1 MVGGVKT
8 TFIALLAVLLCVGGC
23 GKKEV
28 ERVSLSPE
36 ISGELA
42 SQRPTD
48 PLPSSLVLPNGI
60 PRMRELKKDL
70 DKAKIVY
77 CDDKGRYADFHA
89 LRHTCA
95 THMLKNGV
103 SAILVKKHMRHS
115 DLKLTTN
122 CYTDQDQLD
131 VSGALQALPSHQAPS
146 AQICA
151 QILGADCPLLAQVI
165 ESWPTLS
172 PATREAIRTIA
183 KEVSRS

>member
-1 MVGGVKT
+1 
-8 TFIALLAVLLCVGGC
+8 
-23 GKKEV
+23 
-28 ERVSLSPE
+28 LSPE
-36 ISGELA
+36 ITGELA
-42 SQRPTD
+42 AQRPTD

-70 DKAKIVY
+70 VNAKIVY

-95 THMLKNGV
+95 THMLKNGM
-103 SAILVKKHMRHS
+103 SPILVKKHMRHS

-151 QILGADCPLLAQVI
+151 QILGPEGQNEAQPDATGFGNPKQKPLKTGAQVA
-165 ESWPTLS
+165 SWLEETQNKMVEAVGVEPTS
-172 PATREAIRTIA
+172 QTA
-183 KEVSRS
+183 